1 MLTLSLRSSAV
12 ERLPCKQKVAGPA
25 PVGGLFYNMK
35 IKGIIFDFDN
45 TLINSSKTIDDANK
59 SVLNKMQEDF
69 ETMDLKTFDSIL
81 EKVQKRFD
89 GLDPMKRHKRL
100 FYELFAEESGL
111 NIDEEKIDVYSE
123 IFESHLINRMEFTQG
138 VEETLDRLKKMNLKI
153 GLLTGE
159 GLYPGLKKRTLD
171 KFDYNGK
178 FDVKII
184 ARDNIPE
191 SKHSP
196 EAFKKTA
203 AMLKLKTDEVL
214 FIGDTPHVDIDNAK
228 EAGMKTILFDSY
240 NEEKR
245 KTSKNKPDFI
255 IEDMQD
261 IYKVLYSL
269 DQELA

>member
-1 MLTLSLRSSAV
+1 MSLRSSAV

-25 PVGGLFYNMK
+25 PVGGLFNNMK

-59 SVLNKMQEDF
+59 LILNKMQEDF
-69 ETMDLKTFDSIL
+69 KTMDLKKFEDIRK
-81 EKVQKRFD
+81 KVQKKFD
-89 GLDPMKRHKRL
+89 SLDPTKRYKRL

-111 NIDEEKIDVYSE
+111 DIDTKKIDTYSE
-123 IFESHLINRMEFTQG
+123 IFESHLINRMEFTEG
-138 VEETLDRLKKMNLKI
+138 VEEVLEGLKKMNLRI
-153 GLLTGE
+153 GILTGE

-184 ARDNIPE
+184 ARDSIPE
-191 SKHSP
+191 NKHDP
-196 EAFKKTA
+196 NAFKKTA

-214 FIGDTPHVDIDNAK
+214 FIGDTPEIDIDNAK
-228 EAGMKTILFDSY
+228 AAGMKTVLFDKY

-245 KTSKNKPDFI
+245 KNSKNKPDLI
-255 IEDMQD
+255 IEDLQD
-261 IYKVLYSL
+261 IYKIL
-269 DQELA
+269 DS

>member
-1 MLTLSLRSSAV
+1 MSLRSSAV

-25 PVGGLFYNMK
+25 PVGGLFNNMK

-59 SVLNKMQEDF
+59 LILNKMQEDF
-69 ETMDLKTFDSIL
+69 KTMDLKKFEDIRK
-81 EKVQKRFD
+81 KVQKKFD
-89 GLDPMKRHKRL
+89 SLDPTKRYKRL

-111 NIDEEKIDVYSE
+111 NIDTKKIDTYSE
-123 IFESHLINRMEFTQG
+123 IFESHLINRMEFTEG
-138 VEETLDRLKKMNLKI
+138 VEEVLEGLKKMNLRI
-153 GLLTGE
+153 GILTGE

-184 ARDNIPE
+184 ARDSIPE
-191 SKHSP
+191 NKHDP
-196 EAFKKTA
+196 NAFKKTA

-214 FIGDTPHVDIDNAK
+214 FIGDTPEIDIDNAK
-228 EAGMKTILFDSY
+228 AAGMKTVLFDKY

-245 KTSKNKPDFI
+245 KNSKNKPDLI
-255 IEDMQD
+255 IEDLQD
-261 IYKVLYSL
+261 IYKIL
-269 DQELA
+269 DS

>member
-1 MLTLSLRSSAV
+1 MSLRSSAV

-25 PVGGLFYNMK
+25 PVGGLFNNMK

-59 SVLNKMQEDF
+59 LILNKMQEDF
-69 ETMDLKTFDSIL
+69 KTMDLKKFEDIRKKVQKKFDSIDPT
-81 EKVQKRFD
+81 KRY
-89 GLDPMKRHKRL
+89 KRL

-111 NIDEEKIDVYSE
+111 NIDTKKIDTYSE
-123 IFESHLINRMEFTQG
+123 IFESHLINRMEFTEG
-138 VEETLDRLKKMNLKI
+138 VEEVLEGLKKMNLRI
-153 GLLTGE
+153 GILTGE

-184 ARDNIPE
+184 ARDSIPE
-191 SKHSP
+191 NKHDP
-196 EAFKKTA
+196 NAFKKTA

-214 FIGDTPHVDIDNAK
+214 FIGDTPEIDIDNAK
-228 EAGMKTILFDSY
+228 AAGMKTVLFDKY

-245 KTSKNKPDFI
+245 KNSKNKPDLI
-255 IEDMQD
+255 IEDLQD
-261 IYKVLYSL
+261 IYKIL
-269 DQELA
+269 DS